1 MEIKVMKTNKRYWIY
16 VYTTFSYSLTGW
28 YKVGAHYGVDADF
41 RIKQQDSTSDPEM
54 LDSKFKLDVT
64 KLVNKIV
71 GSNASL
77 EQKHSALL
85 KIESEIR
92 EYIIK
97 NLGFKEREDKKREW
111 VKTYSL
117 NPIYLAINKI
127 HFYYNV
133 PRKRLVI
140 LEPKGKYEWQ
150 DFEVVQPALKHF
162 ENHSRGH
169 SIVYCGGG
177 KTMMTYWFC
186 RQYVKKYNLVVIA
199 LPSLQLVAQTRDNI
213 NKQQV
218 AREEHWNHISICSE
232 NNIGNLSNNTTD
244 IEDIKQWIESTQHDS
259 NLRIIFTTYQSGKIL
274 SEAIKELNQG
284 IDIIIFDES
293 HKATGRRNSLFTH
306 LLDDNNIKADKRWFV
321 TATPKYNLRN
331 REDAFGFNNKEVFGN
346 EICKIDYRTLLKYN
360 MVTAFKLNCLGV
372 NNEIIK
378 EFIEEN
384 VWVKLE
390 EFDQETQSRF
400 IASLFALHMAYEKGI
415 ITRVISYH
423 SRNLYAERF
432 EQVLKT
438 LSQSKHPKFPAF
450 HNLEVYRCEGGDTK
464 GNKQKLNALS
474 KAKKAIVTNARVLTE
489 GIDVPAI
496 DGIIFVDPKKSLV
509 DINQAV
515 GRVVRKLKGKEF
527 GHVILPS
534 IFEGNRI
541 TDETYA
547 YLGAVMWHISQID
560 ELLKDDITFARDRS
574 SRQVIT
580 TPNINN
586 IIEISTP
593 DYVDIKFDEFC
604 NNLILQAIDF
614 STFSRNNYSDEELI
628 EMFKECKSVPDCRR
642 LNSPA
647 FLVYKNRGLLDKQ
660 FPNRKKANKQSDNE
674 IICALKRYDS
684 PREARQSDEN
694 LYEVARYRKLLKII
708 WPSYY
713 IESNTS
719 TKYSEP
725 DFINF
730 IKENNIKTIQEV
742 MEKGGSGLYQYM
754 KKYKLDKKYN
764 ILSAKTKIVNQ
775 FKDGIFIKKWVGVN
789 SILKEYPKMNSVG
802 IVQCC
807 AGKQKTAFGYTWEYS
822 NDNNFKLDI
831 K

>member
-1 MEIKVMKTNKRYWIY
+1 MKTNKRYWIY

-28 YKVGAHYGVDADF
+28 YKVGAHYGIDADF

-54 LDSKFKLDVT
+54 LDPKFKLDVT
-64 KLVNKIV
+64 KLVNKIA

-77 EQKHSALL
+77 EQKHSVLL
-85 KIESEIR
+85 KIEAEIR

-213 NKQQV
+213 DKQQI

-232 NNIGNLSNNTTD
+232 KNIGNLSNNTTD
-244 IEDIKQWIESTQHDS
+244 VKDIQQWIENTEY
-259 NLRIIFTTYQSGKIL
+259 NLGLRIIFTTYQSAGVL
-274 SEAIKELNQG
+274 SDAMNELGQQ
-284 IDIIIFDES
+284 IDIIVFDES
-293 HKATGRRNSLFTH
+293 HKATGKRNALFTH

-331 REDAFGFNNKEVFGN
+331 RSDVYGFDNEEIFGK

-360 MVTAFKLNCLGV
+360 MVTEFKLNALGV
-372 NNEIIK
+372 NSNVIK

-384 VWVKLE
+384 VWIKLD
-390 EFDQETQSRF
+390 EFDRETQSRLV
-400 IASLFALHMAYEKGI
+400 ASIFALHKAYDKKI
-415 ITRVISYH
+415 VTRVISYH
-423 SRNLYAERF
+423 SKNNYAERF
-432 EQVLKT
+432 EEIIKQLSKT
-438 LSQSKHPKFPAF
+438 KHPKFPSF
-450 HNLEVYRCEGGDTK
+450 HDLEVYRCSGEFTTEE
-464 GNKQKLNALS
+464 NKQILKAFANAEKS
-474 KAKKAIVTNARVLTE
+474 IVTNARVLTE
-489 GIDVPAI
+489 GIDVPAV

-515 GRVVRKLKGKEF
+515 GRVVRKLEGKEF

-547 YLGAVMWHISQID
+547 YLGAVLWHISQMD

-574 SRQVIT
+574 PRPIIV
-580 TPNINN
+580 TPNVNN
-586 IIEISTP
+586 IVIPDFP
-593 DYVDIKFDEFC
+593 DYVDVEFKEFF
-604 NNLILQAIDF
+604 NNIIIQAINF
-614 STFSRNNYSDEELI
+614 STLSKTDRSNEEMI
-628 EMFKECKSVPDCRR
+628 ELFKDCKKPADCRI
-642 LNSPA
+642 LDPQA
-647 FLVYKNRGLLDKQ
+647 FLVYKNRGLLDLQ
-660 FPNRKKANKQSDNE
+660 FPERPKWSIKSDQE
-674 IICALKRYDS
+674 IIAELSKYES
-684 PREARQSDEN
+684 PREASKHDED
-694 LYEVARYRKLLKII
+694 LYRTAYRRKLHLLL
-708 WPSYY
+708 WPNFYSKNG
-713 IESNTS
+713 IS
-719 TKYSEP
+719 TLYSEEWVY
-725 DFINF
+725 NWL
-730 IKENNIKTIQEV
+730 KENPTVKTIKNVIEL
-742 MEKGGSGLYQYM
+742 GGRGLYQYI
-754 KKYKLDKKYN
+754 KDHKLDKKYN
-764 ILSAKTKIVNQ
+764 IKSGKLRAINEYTLDHVFVKQWESAK
-775 FKDGIFIKKWVGVN
+775 FIKPE
-789 SILKEYPKMNSVG
+789 LG
-802 IVQCC
+802 IATGDISACC
-807 AGKQKTAFGYTWEYS
+807 SGKQKTAKGRIFKYADQ
-822 NDNNFKLDI
+822 DNNFKLD
-831 K
+831 KK